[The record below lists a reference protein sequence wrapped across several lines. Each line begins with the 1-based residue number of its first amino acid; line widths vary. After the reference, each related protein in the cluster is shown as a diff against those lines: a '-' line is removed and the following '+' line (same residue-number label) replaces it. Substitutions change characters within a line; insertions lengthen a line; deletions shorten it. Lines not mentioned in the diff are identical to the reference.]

1 MERNWIKRH
10 KRLGIFLIAALL
22 LLAWRQYDRH
32 FTPERWADTDISRR
46 GKLVESLMEQYNGLE
61 GMTRGEV
68 EALLGTDDDEMRV
81 RESGGDAAKIVLVYA
96 AGRPRAMFPEYLYI
110 SLENNRVV
118 EARITAD

>member
-10 KRLGIFLIAALL
+10 KRLGIFLVVALL

-32 FTPERWADTDISRR
+32 FTPERWANTDISSR
-46 GKLVESLMEQYNGLE
+46 GKLAKSLMEQYDGLK

-68 EALLGTDDDEMRV
+68 EALLGTDDDEMQV
-81 RESGGDAAKIVLVYA
+81 RGSGGDASKTVLVYA
-96 AGRPRAMFPEYLYI
+96 AGRPWAIFPEYLYV

-118 EARITAD
+118 EARVKAD

>member
-1 MERNWIKRH
+1 MKWILAH

-81 RESGGDAAKIVLVYA
+81 RESGSDAAKIVLVYA